1 MTTNSNLPANPN
13 GCAICDTGANDRCQH
28 TDEAPRAATP
38 ARIVDLMHPP
48 TR

>member
-1 MTTNSNLPANPN
+1 MTTNSNQNSNPN

-28 TDEAPRAATP
+28 TDEAPRETSH
-38 ARIVDLMHPP
+38 ARIIDLMHPP